1 MLRRHFC
8 IVTFIGLAGLIATST
23 ATPLASTETKQAKFI
38 SALIGKVVKV
48 LELPIENRVERE
60 AGLQKLLR
68 HEFDIPTIVRL
79 VLGRHWRTATAGQ
92 RSRFASAF
100 QAHLIA
106 VYSDRLGL
114 YDGQIMKVEK
124 STVLTAKDT
133 VVFTLISREGDLPVR
148 LDWRVRQ
155 TNKGLKVIDVA
166 TEGVS
171 MITTK
176 RSEFTSLVAREGIE
190 ALIVRL
196 ESMNNKASHN
206 EETNS

>member
-1 MLRRHFC
+1 M
-8 IVTFIGLAGLIATST
+8 GLAGLMV
-23 ATPLASTETKQAKFI
+23 TPTTTLLASAETKQSKFI
-38 SALIGKVVKV
+38 DALIGKAIKI
-48 LELPIENRVERE
+48 LELPLENRVERE
-60 AGLQKLLR
+60 AGLRKLLD

-79 VLGRHWRTATAGQ
+79 VLGRHWRTATSEQ
-92 RSRFASAF
+92 RTRFASAF
-100 QAHLIA
+100 QTHLIG

-114 YDGQIMKVEK
+114 YDGQIMEVEK
-124 STVLTAKDT
+124 SAALTEKDT

-155 TNKGLKVIDVA
+155 TKKGLRVIDIA

-176 RSEFTSLVAREGIE
+176 RSEFTSLAAREGVE

-196 ESMNNKASHN
+196 ETMNNNASQTD
-206 EETNS
+206 ETSAL